1 MALTS
6 HKATEPIPVLDP
18 PPVVLGLMRALAIS
32 VLSEHTDEAGLCAVC
47 RSVWPCEHAV
57 LAEHNLAVI

>member
-18 PPVVLGLMRALAIS
+18 PPVVLELMRALAIG
-32 VLSEHTDEAGLCAVC
+32 VLSEHTDETGLCAVC
-47 RSVWPCEHAV
+47 GSAWPYERVV
-57 LAEHNLAVI
+57 LATHNLAVL